1 MICPELSIIIY
12 LSIYLSK
19 VQIHSKTT
27 WPSSNLYLSIIYLSI
42 LLPALYSKTYT
53 SCAVDHAQ
61 GQGQGRTQFCKCTK
75 TNYSQFTYSHTLKSI
90 LRTTNVYFKLYM
102 FTIYTIFSARR
113 IRSNSIFGHA
123 GHLHLLMLWARVGVG
138 PRLGLALVV
147 RHGGNVG
154 LSSQRKSS
162 VLPEHQLR
170 RWRRPWTQWA
180 RRGWSLPRPTKRLTL
195 KRVHNLTFRERL
207 REIKFLTWIDFS
219 ISVLAIY
226 TPYQIR
232 IT

>member
-42 LLPALYSKTYT
+42 LFPALYSKTYT

-147 RHGGNVG
+147 RHLGNVG
-154 LSSQRKSS
+154 LWSQKW
-162 VLPEHQLR
+162 VTEHQLR
-170 RWRRPWTQWA
+170 RWRRPG
-180 RRGWSLPRPTKRLTL
+180 RGRGPTKRLTC
-195 KRVHNLTFRERL
+195 VFLTL
-207 REIKFLTWIDFS
+207 REIKFSTFILFLFFLRSRNLQTFHNRYNFYLI
-219 ISVLAIY
+219 LADSY
-226 TPYQIR
+226 NFHYKT
-232 IT
+232 